1 MMYSGYGYGTGI
13 VFSALAITAGAIMYW
28 AITAPAHGF
37 RVSTVGVVLMLVGA
51 AGLLISVGLLAAS
64 RVHDRGPRRSTYDHQ
79 SIDSQGRETLVHE
92 EVR

>member
-1 MMYSGYGYGTGI
+1 MIYSGYGYGTAV
-13 VFSALAITAGAIMYW
+13 VFSILAIAAGAVMYW

-51 AGLLISVGLLAAS
+51 AGLLISTVLFATGHAN
-64 RVHDRGPRRSTYDHQ
+64 GNRRSSMHRQTVDA
-79 SIDSQGRETLVHE
+79 QGNETLVHE